1 MKSAHKLIMDIPL
14 TPLVN
19 TFYEVS
25 KGLKQFEP
33 LNVMVPVYKNGD
45 KKKLY
50 ELNGYEFLIKAI
62 YGSCT
67 KDELKTLHKK
77 DSIVNEVIKSLTSE
91 TTHYLNNASKNV
103 INTRLFQREDPK
115 KISDERLEE
124 KPKEIAQEFRDFVR
138 LCNEGIVHHNLQYR
152 SASGNIVTLQ
162 YALADPNYEIDKDM
176 PWFVINEEEAPYFNK
191 YGYFPLRSETN
202 SKLGN
207 NWVLTA
213 FELAWLC
220 SGDAHGGCQCPEFC
234 YAKRM
239 EGTYKNTRT
248 RVLKFM
254 NAWKNHSFDEKV
266 TFYTDI
272 ILNNK
277 NGVRFCDTGDVTN
290 QQLLD
295 EIFKLVRAISKNLK
309 ELDINPIGRFYIYST
324 RADLDWS
331 NKPWELILNASN
343 KELYEKVPDANWFR
357 VIKSFDEIEEQ
368 CKKDGIKYDTNTL
381 HICNCNCKACDY
393 CSICRN
399 QIIWEILG

>member
-1 MKSAHKLIMDIPL
+1 MSAHILIREIPL
-14 TPLVN
+14 KEEITLREATKN
-19 TFYEVS
+19 LET
-25 KGLKQFEP
+25 FEP
-33 LNVMVPVYKNGD
+33 LNTMVPVYKNGD
-45 KKKLY
+45 KKKKY
-50 ELNGYEFLIKAI
+50 ELNGYEFLIKAL
-62 YGSCT
+62 YGHCT

-91 TTHYLNNASKNV
+91 TTNYLDNVTKTV
-103 INTRLFQREDPK
+103 INKRLFQREDPK
-115 KISDERLEE
+115 QISDERLEM
-124 KPKEIAQEFRDFVR
+124 KPKEIAQEFREFVR
-138 LCNEGIVHHNLQYR
+138 LCNEGVIHHNLEYR
-152 SASGNIVTLQ
+152 SSSGNIVTLQ
-162 YALADPNYEIDKDM
+162 YALADPDYEIDKGM
-176 PWFVINEEEAPYFNK
+176 PWFVVNEEEAPYFNEH
-191 YGYFPLRSETN
+191 GYFPLRSETN

-254 NAWKNHSFDEKV
+254 NAWKHHTFDEKV
-266 TFYTDI
+266 EFYTNI
-272 ILNNK
+272 VLNNK
-277 NGVRFCDTGDVTN
+277 NGIRFCDTGDVTN
-290 QQLLD
+290 QELLD
-295 EIFKLVRAISKNLK
+295 EIFKLVIHISAKLR
-309 ELDINPIGRFYIYST
+309 EHHVDPLGRFYIYST
-324 RADLDWS
+324 RADLDWT

-343 KELYEKVPDANWFR
+343 KELYEKVHDANWFR
-357 VIKSFDEIEEQ
+357 VVTSFDEIEEK
-368 CKKDGIKYDTNTL
+368 CKEDGLVYDPSTL

>member
-266 TFYTDI
+266 QYYTNI

-277 NGVRFCDTGDVTN
+277 NGIRFCDTGDVTN
-290 QQLLD
+290 QALLD
-295 EIFKLVRAISKNLK
+295 EIFKLVTSISIKLREDN
-309 ELDINPIGRFYIYST
+309 INPIGRFYIYST

-368 CKKDGIKYDTNTL
+368 CKKDGIRYDTNTL

>member
-14 TPLVN
+14 TPLIN
-19 TFYEVS
+19 TFYEIS
-25 KGLKQFEP
+25 QGLKQFEP

-62 YGSCT
+62 YGNCT

-162 YALADPNYEIDKDM
+162 YALADPNYEIDKGM

-266 TFYTDI
+266 QYYTNI

-277 NGVRFCDTGDVTN
+277 NGIRFCDTGDVTN
-290 QQLLD
+290 QALLD
-295 EIFKLVRAISKNLK
+295 EIFKLVTSISIKLREDN
-309 ELDINPIGRFYIYST
+309 INPIGRFYIYST

-368 CKKDGIKYDTNTL
+368 CKKDGIRYDTNTL

>member
-1 MKSAHKLIMDIPL
+1 MKTAHKLIMDIPL

-25 KGLKQFEP
+25 KGLKQFKP

-162 YALADPNYEIDKDM
+162 YALADPNYEIDKGM

-207 NWVLTA
+207 HWTLTA

-266 TFYTDI
+266 QYYTNI

-277 NGVRFCDTGDVTN
+277 NGIRFCDTGDVTN

>member
-19 TFYEVS
+19 TFYEIS
-25 KGLKQFEP
+25 QGLKQFEP

-62 YGSCT
+62 YGNCT

-162 YALADPNYEIDKDM
+162 YALADPNYEIDKGM

-266 TFYTDI
+266 QYYTNI

-277 NGVRFCDTGDVTN
+277 NGIRFCDTGDVTN
-290 QQLLD
+290 QALLD
-295 EIFKLVRAISKNLK
+295 EIFKLVTSISIKLREDN
-309 ELDINPIGRFYIYST
+309 INPIGRFYIYST

-368 CKKDGIKYDTNTL
+368 CKKDGIRYDTNTL